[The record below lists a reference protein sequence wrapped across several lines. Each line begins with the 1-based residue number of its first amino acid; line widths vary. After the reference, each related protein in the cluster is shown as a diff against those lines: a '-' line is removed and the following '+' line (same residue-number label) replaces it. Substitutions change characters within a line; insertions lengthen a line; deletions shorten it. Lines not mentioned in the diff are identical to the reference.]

1 MTPRAGVGGGGVAAA
16 SAPVR
21 TSSPAPGPTR
31 GELVAELAGLVGAR
45 HEARFIVDEALELGL
60 ALGHASAPLSGPLD
74 PSVVSAARA
83 MASRRAAGEPL
94 QYVFGHWPFRRLD
107 LIVDPRVL
115 IPRPETEQVVE
126 VALAEARLVWEAG
139 AGSAGV
145 RGGLVI
151 ADAGTG
157 TGAIALSLATE
168 LGSRVVAEVWATD
181 SSADALEVAVSNL
194 EAVRGASRAPAASAA
209 AAAAPLP
216 PVTLVNGSWLDP
228 LPAHLRGGVDL
239 VVSNP
244 PYVSE
249 SEWEDLPD
257 EGRLEPRAA
266 LVAGAASDGTAGLA
280 GVEEVLRQ
288 ARAWLRRP
296 GVVVIEIASNQAE
309 AATALA
315 SGFGYAETRVEQDLA
330 GRPRALVARN
340 RD

>member
-1 MTPRAGVGGGGVAAA
+1 MTPAAGAAGGGAAA
-16 SAPVR
+16 TAAPAR
-21 TSSPAPGPTR
+21 TSAPGPTR
-31 GELVAELAGLVGAR
+31 SELVAELAALVGAP
-45 HEARFIVDEALELGL
+45 HEARFIVDEALGLGL
-60 ALGHASAPLSGPLD
+60 TLGHPAPPTGPLD
-74 PSVVSAARA
+74 SSVVSAARA

-107 LIVDPRVL
+107 LFVDQRVL

-126 VALAEARLVWEAG
+126 VALAEARRLWEAHG
-139 AGSAGV
+139 DAGV
-145 RGGLVI
+145 GAGLVI

-168 LGSRVVAEVWATD
+168 LGPRVVAEVWATD
-181 SSADALEVAVSNL
+181 ISTDALEVAASNL
-194 EAVRGASRAPAASAA
+194 EAVRRAPPAPAGAATAA
-209 AAAAPLP
+209 AGALP
-216 PVTLVNGSWLDP
+216 PVTLVNGSWLEP

-244 PYVSE
+244 PYVSG

-257 EGRLEPRAA
+257 EVRLEPRAA

-280 GVEEVLRQ
+280 GVEAVLRQ

-296 GVVVIEIASNQAE
+296 GAVVIEIAPHQAA

-315 SGFGYAETRVEQDLA
+315 SGLGYAETRVEQDLA
-330 GRPRALVARN
+330 QRPRALVARG